1 MIDIEIVDCRAL
13 DELEKYM
20 WTWIDMARSGMT
32 EMLTGHDTR
41 TLNIAVDN

>member
-1 MIDIEIVDCRAL
+1 MNFVDTHGIDEP
-13 DELEKYM
+13 EKYM